1 MKPLV
6 IEATENS
13 PKIDF
18 NTANNIFE
26 IAGSSRPE
34 NPGKFYEYIIQ
45 WVENYGK
52 HLSWKNR
59 EMSHDKIILKVKLDY
74 FNSTS
79 AKHLLIL
86 LEKFNAIVADY
97 GVPVDV
103 SWYYD
108 DMDISMQESGEEYK
122 GLLPNLKFHLIV
134 NRQ

>member
-1 MKPLV
+1 MKPLI
-6 IEATENS
+6 IEATEDS

-18 NTANNIFE
+18 NTSNNIFE
-26 IAGSSRPE
+26 IAGNSRPE
-34 NPGKFYEYIIQ
+34 NPAKFYDYIVQ

-59 EMSHDKIILKVKLDY
+59 ERSLDKIILKVKLDY

-86 LEKFNAIVADY
+86 LEKFNSIVTEY
-97 GVPVDV
+97 NIPVDI

-108 DMDISMQESGEEYK
+108 EMDISMKESGEEYK
-122 GLLPNLKFHLIV
+122 NLLPNVKFHFIV
-134 NRQ
+134 NH

>member
-1 MKPLV
+1 MKSLL

-18 NTANNIFE
+18 NTNNNIFE
-26 IAGSSRPE
+26 ISGNSRPE
-34 NPGKFYEYIIQ
+34 NPAKFFEYIIQ

-52 HLSWKNR
+52 HLSWKNK
-59 EMSHDKIILKVKLDY
+59 ETSHDRIILKVRLEY

-86 LEKFNAIVADY
+86 LEKFNTIVTTY
-97 GVPVDV
+97 GIPVDV

-108 DMDISMQESGEEYK
+108 EMDISMQESGEEYK
-122 GLLPNLKFHLIV
+122 NLLPKVKFHLIAT
-134 NRQ
+134 Q

>member
-1 MKPLV
+1 MKPLI

-13 PKIDF
+13 PAINF
-18 NTANNIFE
+18 NTSNNIFE
-26 IAGSSRPE
+26 ITGNSRPE
-34 NPGKFYEYIIQ
+34 NPAKFYEYIIQ

-59 EMSHDKIILKVKLDY
+59 EMSHDRIILKVRLDY

-86 LEKFNAIVADY
+86 LEKFNSIVTQFSI
-97 GVPVDV
+97 PVDI

-108 DMDISMQESGEEYK
+108 DMDVSMQESGEEYK
-122 GLLPNLKFHLIV
+122 NLLPNVKFHLIA
-134 NRQ
+134 NPQ